1 MDNDNDVLISDD
13 ISINDQ
19 NDKLLKYLD
28 AVLEQIFLDENA
40 TKLQISIC
48 EDRISEA
55 YATADMVEKRV
66 DPNGIFFVP
75 EVSKRA
81 RFSDS
86 ITNEIN
92 SLEKELK
99 SLKAKLGILG
109 QNKQNTVEIIS
120 MISHVGLLEES
131 NVSVKNE
138 EYKNA
143 KAFTDEMHRNM
154 LEFQENERNRIA
166 RDIHDST
173 VQNLT
178 SLIHKVELCTKL
190 IDKDLIRTKL
200 EMQTMILTLRNTIDD
215 LRSII
220 YNLRP
225 MSIDDLGLVS
235 TVERHV
241 KNLNL
246 NQSFNTRLKV
256 VNKEYKFLPIVNLTI
271 FRVIQE
277 ACNNIIKHAQANNV
291 LITLNYQKD
300 NLIIEIE
307 DDGVGFDS
315 DRRIRPREDLSG
327 LGVSIMRERVFLLSG
342 NICFYNP
349 ETGGTKIKVTIPI
362 ENNVDDII
370 GGAYVRD

>member
-1 MDNDNDVLISDD
+1 MENDNEVKIIDD
-13 ISINDQ
+13 NNINEK
-19 NDKLLKYLD
+19 NEVLLKYLD
-28 AVLEQIFLDENA
+28 SVLEQIFLDENA
-40 TKLQISIC
+40 TKLQVSIC
-48 EDRISEA
+48 EERIHEA

-86 ITNEIN
+86 ISDEIN

-99 SLKAKLGILG
+99 SLKNKLAILS
-109 QNKQNTVEIIS
+109 QNKKNTVEIIS
-120 MISHVGLLEES
+120 IISHVSLLEAS
-131 NVSVKNE
+131 DTSKHKTE
-138 EYKNA
+138 EYESA

-225 MSIDDLGLVS
+225 MSIDDLGLVA

-246 NQSFNTRLKV
+246 NQPFNTKLKV
-256 VNKEYKFLPIVNLTI
+256 VNKDYKLLPIVNLTI

-277 ACNNIIKHAQANNV
+277 ACNNIIKHANAKNV
-291 LITLNYQKD
+291 LITLIYGKD
-300 NLIIEIE
+300 NLDIEIE
-307 DDGVGFDS
+307 DDGVGFDTG
-315 DRRIRPREDLSG
+315 RRVRPREDLSG
-327 LGVSIMRERVFLLSG
+327 LGVSIMKERVFLLSG
-342 NICFYNP
+342 NICFYNL
-349 ETGGTKIKVTIPI
+349 ETGGTKIKVTIPND
-362 ENNVDDII
+362 NNLQN
-370 GGAYVRD
+370 